1 MAAGPQRPS
10 GAATNF
16 DYWLGRCQG
25 FRVDSH
31 GRVGVVEEVRYASR
45 CDRPDVIVVRP
56 GRLRGVLLIVP
67 VEEVAE
73 IFPGRELVVLHTSP
87 RPTATERFQ
96 GLPDRVQSGGR
107 RRTRR
112 PKTLKPEP
120 CASKAQQ
127 EVEAVITRLLRRV
140 DLRLRKGGEKEVTP
154 DVDESAESS
163 VEEPSAR
170 EPVVQEPSGEEPSG
184 EEQAGEEPA
193 AEAESAEAAAEAA
206 PAEAASEEAPA
217 EEQSTA

>member
-25 FRVDSH
+25 FRVDSPH
-31 GRVGVVEEVRYASR
+31 RRLGVVEEVRYASR
-45 CDRPDVIVVRP
+45 CDRPDVIAVRP
-56 GRLRGVLLIVP
+56 RRLRGLLFIVP

-87 RPTATERFQ
+87 RPTAAGQLQ
-96 GLPDRVQSGGR
+96 GLPDWVQSGGR

-112 PKTLKPEP
+112 PKSSKPKP
-120 CASKAQQ
+120 CVSKVQQ

-140 DLRLRKGGEKEVTP
+140 DLRVRRGGEKEVTP
-154 DVDESAESS
+154 DVEESAESS
-163 VEEPSAR
+163 AEEPSA
-170 EPVVQEPSGEEPSG
+170 Q
-184 EEQAGEEPA
+184 EPA
-193 AEAESAEAAAEAA
+193 AEEQPEEETPAGKV
-206 PAEAASEEAPA
+206 PAEGAVDAVPGEQPAPEEATA
-217 EEQSTA
+217 EETPGEEHTTA

>member
-25 FRVDSH
+25 FRVDSPH
-31 GRVGVVEEVRYASR
+31 RRVGVVEEVRYASR
-45 CDRPDVIVVRP
+45 CDRRDVIAVRP
-56 GRLRGVLLIVP
+56 RRLHGLLFIVP

-73 IFPGRELVVLHTSP
+73 IFPGRELVVLHPSP
-87 RPTATERFQ
+87 RPTAAGQLQ

-112 PKTLKPEP
+112 PKTSKPKP
-120 CASKAQQ
+120 RASKAQQ

-154 DVDESAESS
+154 DVEESAESS
-163 VEEPSAR
+163 AEEPSA
-170 EPVVQEPSGEEPSG
+170 Q
-184 EEQAGEEPA
+184 EPA
-193 AEAESAEAAAEAA
+193 AEEQPEEETPAAEV
-206 PAEAASEEAPA
+206 PAEGAVEAVPGEQPAPEEATT
-217 EEQSTA
+217 EETPGEEHTTA